1 MWKKYNP
8 NPCGRN
14 VSDCAIRAVSKALNT
29 DWETTYMMLADMG
42 INMCDLPNSDAVW
55 GAVLR
60 QNGFKRKSIPDECQE
75 CFTVRDFCYE
85 FPYGTYVLGIGN
97 HAVAVVNGDYYDAW
111 DSGSEIPL
119 YYWQEK

>member
-1 MWKKYNP
+1 MWKKYNS

-14 VSDCAIRAVSKALNT
+14 VSDCAVRAVSKALNI

-42 INMCDLPNSDAVW
+42 MNMCDLPNSDAVW

-60 QNGFKRKSIPDECQE
+60 QNGFKRKSIPDECPE

-85 FPYGTYVLGIGN
+85 FPYGTYVLGTGN
-97 HAVAVVNGDYYDAW
+97 HAVTIVNGDYYDAW

-119 YYWQEK
+119 YYWHT